1 MHNAATATPPWI
13 KDVVSINPRSAH
25 TAARIAIA
33 TDIANIVDATLA
45 ICSLFPTLRILTKKA
60 TKIANAAANTA
71 PFHISP
77 ILSFDASLQTATI
90 SMREKDTLRIRLLT
104 FASFLSFPIVNV
116 LTKKATKIANAAAN
130 AAPFRISP
138 ILSFDA
144 SLQTPTISTRE
155 KDMLRS
161 KFPTLAICLSFPIV
175 SASVKKRTNIT
186 NPAANAAPLIIA
198 PTLSFDT
205 SLQTATI
212 SIIATDS
219 FVIILPILPT
229 SPLCLD
235 IRPNTAIK
243 AIIPTTMAVSLPK
256 PFEAAV
262 SSIPPRSFTDAATKS
277 IAKPI

>member
-1 MHNAATATPPWI
+1 M
-13 KDVVSINPRSAH
+13 
-25 TAARIAIA
+25 A

-45 ICSLFPTLRILTKKA
+45 ICSLFPILRILTKKA

-155 KDMLRS
+155 KDTLRS
-161 KFPTLAICLSFPIV
+161 NFPTLAICLSFPIV
-175 SASVKKRTNIT
+175 SASIKKRTNVT
-186 NPAANAAPLIIA
+186 NPAANAAPLITS
-198 PTLSFDT
+198 PKLSFDAN
-205 SLQTATI
+205 LQTATI
-212 SIIATDS
+212 SIIAIDS

-229 SPLCLD
+229 SLLYLD
-235 IRPNTAIK
+235 IAPNTAIK
-243 AIIPTTMAVSLPK
+243 AIIPTTMAASLSK

-262 SSIPPRSFTDAATKS
+262 SSTPPRSFTDAATKS

>member
-1 MHNAATATPPWI
+1 MHNAATATPPLI
-13 KDVVSINPRSAH
+13 KDVLSINPRSAH

-45 ICSLFPTLRILTKKA
+45 ICSLFPILRILTKKA
-60 TKIANAAANTA
+60 TKIANAAANAA

-130 AAPFRISP
+130 AAPFRTSP

-144 SLQTPTISTRE
+144 SLQT
-155 KDMLRS
+155 
-161 KFPTLAICLSFPIV
+161 
-175 SASVKKRTNIT
+175 
-186 NPAANAAPLIIA
+186 
-198 PTLSFDT
+198 
-205 SLQTATI
+205 ATI
-212 SIIATDS
+212 SIIAIDS

-243 AIIPTTMAVSLPK
+243 AVIPTTMAVSLSK
-256 PFEAAV
+256 PFEAV
-262 SSIPPRSFTDAATKS
+262 VLSTPPRSFTDAATKS